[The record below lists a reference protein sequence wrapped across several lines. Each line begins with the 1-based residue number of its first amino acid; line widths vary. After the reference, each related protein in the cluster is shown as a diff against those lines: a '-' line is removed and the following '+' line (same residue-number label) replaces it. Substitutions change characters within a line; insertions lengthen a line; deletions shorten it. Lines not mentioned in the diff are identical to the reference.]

1 MKELLLLCT
10 KHIHLTLGPLLA
22 NVFMCSLKKPIA
34 PTLEDCL
41 VHWKTFIHDTNG
53 YIVLDKID
61 YVMKKLKTSHQ
72 QV

>member
-1 MKELLLLCT
+1 MKELLVT

-22 NVFMCSLKKPIA
+22 NVVMCSLKKPIA
-34 PTLEDCL
+34 PTLEGCL